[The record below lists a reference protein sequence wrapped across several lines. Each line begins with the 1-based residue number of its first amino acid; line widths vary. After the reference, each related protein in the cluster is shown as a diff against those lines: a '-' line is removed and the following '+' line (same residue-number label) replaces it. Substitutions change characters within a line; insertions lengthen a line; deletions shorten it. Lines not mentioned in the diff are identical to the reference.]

1 MSTKPKLISLS
12 DLAIHPRLEPIL
24 GAIGGQ
30 DGMLFPKPTLALAST
45 FALKKQV
52 FSVIRDEQRNI
63 VTGPIMSWLPIH
75 WGAAR
80 AKHLNCRVDA
90 ISDPSIIE
98 ERAWLEILLL
108 IASWP
113 RHGGTESLA
122 REIISAMPD
131 ALRLEALGLRGRS
144 IAELGMVL
152 QTSRYRL
159 MGPKSTPPS
168 EPSPSLGFSIDD
180 LKRATRD
187 ER

>member
-1 MSTKPKLISLS
+1 MSLR

-24 GAIGGQ
+24 RAIGGH

-45 FALKKQV
+45 CALKEQV
-52 FSVIRDEQRNI
+52 FTVVRDEERHL

-75 WGAAR
+75 WGVAR
-80 AKHLNCRVDA
+80 AKHLNCRVDT
-90 ISDPSIIE
+90 ISDPSVIE
-98 ERAWLEILLL
+98 ERAWLETLLL

-113 RHGGTESLA
+113 RQGGTESLA

-131 ALRLEALGLRGRS
+131 AIRLEALGLRGRS

-152 QTSRYRL
+152 KTSRYRL
-159 MGPKSTPPS
+159 MGPKSPAPS
-168 EPSPSLGFSIDD
+168 APSPGLGFSISD
-180 LKRATRD
+180 LKMAVEV

>member
-24 GAIGGQ
+24 SAIGGQ

-45 FALKKQV
+45 CALKEQV
-52 FSVIRDEQRNI
+52 FTVVRDEERHL

-75 WGAAR
+75 WGVAR
-80 AKHLNCRVDA
+80 INHLNCRLET
-90 ISDPSIIE
+90 IPDPSAIE
-98 ERAWLEILLL
+98 ERGWLEILLL
-108 IASWP
+108 LAAWP
-113 RHGGTESLA
+113 RKGGAESLA
-122 REIISAMPD
+122 REIISAMPE
-131 ALRLEALGLRGRS
+131 AIRLEALGLRGRS

-152 QTSRYRL
+152 KTSRHRL
-159 MGPKSTPPS
+159 MGPKSPAPS
-168 EPSPSLGFSIDD
+168 APSPGLGFSIDD